1 MIILPRLFRFIE
13 KKNDEEQEVSDSAG
27 SSEDDMP
34 LSKYPQEKP
43 TGREKGPNTETH
55 ILAQYVEQRDAKIKN
70 QSMAGKTKGGFQSAR
85 KVVGVPTDKGDN
97 QTEHDKEKAGLLE
110 QLQAEKKKR
119 EVLRAEKTILETKH
133 NTVQKMLE
141 TERRKTH
148 SLENEKRELEEAL
161 QVANSKHE
169 TLQGLHEKV

>member
-1 MIILPRLFRFIE
+1 MLTCRARAFTLFTVFPWRVTYKE
-13 KKNDEEQEVSDSAG
+13 
-27 SSEDDMP
+27 
-34 LSKYPQEKP
+34 SKY
-43 TGREKGPNTETH
+43 GRQN
-55 ILAQYVEQRDAKIKN
+55 
-70 QSMAGKTKGGFQSAR
+70 KGGFQSAR
-85 KVVGVPTDKGDN
+85 KVEGVPTDKGDN
-97 QTEHDKEKAGLLE
+97 QTEHEKEKAGLLE

-141 TERRKTH
+141 TERRKTR

-161 QVANSKHE
+161 QEANSKHE

>member
-1 MIILPRLFRFIE
+1 
-13 KKNDEEQEVSDSAG
+13 
-27 SSEDDMP
+27 MP
-34 LSKYPQEKP
+34 LSKYPQQKP
-43 TGREKGPNTETH
+43 TVREKGPNAETH

-97 QTEHDKEKAGLLE
+97 QTEHEKEKSGLLE
-110 QLQAEKKKR
+110 QLLAEKKKR
-119 EVLRAEKTILETKH
+119 EVLRTEKTILETKH

-141 TERRKTH
+141 TESRKTDL
-148 SLENEKRELEEAL
+148 LENAKRELEEAL
-161 QVANSKHE
+161 LVANDKQE

>member
-1 MIILPRLFRFIE
+1 
-13 KKNDEEQEVSDSAG
+13 
-27 SSEDDMP
+27 
-34 LSKYPQEKP
+34 
-43 TGREKGPNTETH
+43 
-55 ILAQYVEQRDAKIKN
+55 
-70 QSMAGKTKGGFQSAR
+70 MAGKTKGGFQSAR

-169 TLQGLHEKV
+169 TLQGLHEKVRLSFF